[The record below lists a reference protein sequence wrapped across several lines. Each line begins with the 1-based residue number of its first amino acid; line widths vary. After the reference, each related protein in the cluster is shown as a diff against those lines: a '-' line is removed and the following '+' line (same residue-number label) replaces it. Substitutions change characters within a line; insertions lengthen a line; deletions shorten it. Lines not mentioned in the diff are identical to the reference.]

1 MRLFLFIK
9 STVLSWKDDNCV
21 IQVIYDILKQQITKL
36 WQLVIPIR
44 WQRKMDQNMFLQNM
58 SIMNDKY

>member
-1 MRLFLFIK
+1 M
-9 STVLSWKDDNCV
+9 LSQKDDSRV

-36 WQLVIPIR
+36 WQLVAANW

-58 SIMNDKY
+58 SIMDDMY